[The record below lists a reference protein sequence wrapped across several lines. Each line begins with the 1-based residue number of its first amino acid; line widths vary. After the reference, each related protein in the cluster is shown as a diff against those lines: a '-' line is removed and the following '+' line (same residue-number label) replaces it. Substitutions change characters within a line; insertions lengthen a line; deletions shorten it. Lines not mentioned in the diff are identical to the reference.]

1 MDVLLQGGEILNLK
15 KCGFL
20 LVFAMMFCFVIPN
33 FASAAVVDLL
43 EGKTGVRQKTGEE
56 FKKMTDGNPDTYDN
70 IRGLPIVYDLGDIF
84 TIDKFTLNEKRGTG
98 SLNPASY
105 SVKY

>member
-1 MDVLLQGGEILNLK
+1 
-15 KCGFL
+15 
-20 LVFAMMFCFVIPN
+20 
-33 FASAAVVDLL
+33 
-43 EGKTGVRQKTGEE
+43 
-56 FKKMTDGNPDTYDN
+56 

-105 SVKY
+105 SVKYYDFNMKVVSKFVDFSSTKKVNDVRYVSIEYDYIGSFY